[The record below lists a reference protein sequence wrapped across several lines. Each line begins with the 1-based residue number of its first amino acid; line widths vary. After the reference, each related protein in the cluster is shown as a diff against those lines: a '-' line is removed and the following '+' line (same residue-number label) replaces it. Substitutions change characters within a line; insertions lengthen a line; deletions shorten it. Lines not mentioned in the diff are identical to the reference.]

1 MEPLTKSFHN
11 LIDTYKRAYQAHTT
25 AGAWKNGLPYITT
38 HERRLTY
45 QFFAHFHPYVGA
57 SRSIVP
63 SVPANRLS
71 LIQRLLDGGVSEL
84 QDSDTLYMPQ
94 PNPAAAP
101 LPLAV
106 LADSTRATLAAAL
119 TGHRPNGGPA
129 VSLSAGTPLTLPDG
143 TAVNLA
149 IGTLVAHPDG
159 TTSKL
164 TAVASVQLPGSL
176 PVSSSSGIQW
186 KIMGIDTILPDFT
199 AVTITLPAGACAVLT
214 NDGSQVQLPAGTAV
228 SMRSG
233 LPRPFFFESIF
244 DSSHYN
250 PDPSNVAEP
259 YPAKNI
265 DFTYNG
271 AYSIYNWEL
280 FFHVPLLIAVH
291 LSQNQKFQ
299 DAQKWFHYIFN
310 PTDNSPGPTPE
321 RFWKVQPFQ
330 YTDVRKIEDIL
341 VNLST
346 GQDVPLQTQTIQS
359 ITEWMQ
365 HPFQPWAV
373 AKYRPVAYMLK
384 TVMAYLDNLIAW
396 GDSLFQQY
404 TIETINEAT
413 QIYIM
418 AANILGT
425 KPQAVPEKG
434 SVKSLTYNQ
443 LRGKL
448 DAFGN
453 AMVDMEVDM
462 PFDLIA
468 SSGSGT
474 PPNGTQILASIGQTL
489 YFCIPRNDQLL
500 AYWDTVAD
508 RLFKIHNSLNLQ
520 GVFQQLPLY
529 DPPIDPAL
537 LVRAAASGLDVS
549 AIVSGLNQPLPLVR
563 FQVLVGK
570 ATEICQEVTSLG
582 ANLLGAIEKQDN
594 ESLSLL
600 RSQHE
605 SAILQLAEM
614 VKYAQWQ
621 DAQKASQALQLSLAT
636 AIQRYAYYQKLL
648 GRTDAQIQSS
658 IPQLDALDLGSL
670 QSLNFTQSDTSSEP
684 QMALDPIVPDI
695 SQDSTSVSDGEVKTL
710 SNHEVEELNK
720 LGIAHDF
727 QLAASVV
734 EALNGVLSLV
744 PEAKA
749 HVQPLG
755 VGATLEFGGHNLHNN
770 LTGLAAVSRAV
781 AEEFSYEATNA
792 AKLGSYS
799 RRELEWTFQSN
810 STKAEINQIQKQI
823 RGAQIREAIAQK
835 EYTNHQAQMA
845 NAQQIV
851 DFLQGNDIGG
861 GVQVKETTT
870 AFYAWMKREV
880 KALYAKSFQL
890 AFEVAKKA
898 ERALQNEL
906 GDPSLT
912 YIQYNYLNG
921 IEGLLAGEK
930 LQFDVKTMEM
940 AYHDLNQREYEL
952 TKHVS
957 LLQVDPLALVQL
969 RATGNCN
976 FSLPEDAFDLD
987 CPGHYFRRIKSV
999 ALTLPC
1005 VAGPYTSVNCTLTLQ
1020 KSTIRVS
1027 TEVPNGKYARQG
1039 SDDARFNDYYG
1050 TVQSIVTS
1058 SAQADSG
1065 LFETNLRDERY
1076 LPFEGTGV
1084 AGSQWQLSLP
1094 SNTPQFD
1101 FDTITDVVLH
1111 VRYTAREGGEVLK
1124 AAAVNNLQNL
1134 ISKAQTVGSVRL
1146 FSVRHEF
1153 PTQWAKFQS
1162 ATINPPTAPTAEL
1175 QLNLVPELYPF
1186 WAQAPVAGKPAKPIA
1201 VKAVEFFVE
1210 MPPGSTT
1217 PALNMNDKADKS
1229 GKNDTLVKNPLLGN
1243 LFSGALTKIA
1253 LPAAVSD
1260 ATHPALTLYLDDNS
1274 MEDLWIAI
1282 SWGRS

>member
-1 MEPLTKSFHN
+1 VTGTRPGSG
-11 LIDTYKRAYQAHTT
+11 TT
-25 AGAWKNGLPYITT
+25 
-38 HERRLTY
+38 
-45 QFFAHFHPYVGA
+45 
-57 SRSIVP
+57 
-63 SVPANRLS
+63 
-71 LIQRLLDGGVSEL
+71 
-84 QDSDTLYMPQ
+84 
-94 PNPAAAP
+94 
-101 LPLAV
+101 
-106 LADSTRATLAAAL
+106 
-119 TGHRPNGGPA
+119 

-143 TAVNLA
+143 TTVTIAQK
-149 IGTLVAHPDG
+149 TTVAHPDG
-159 TTSKL
+159 TTSL
-164 TAVASVQLPGSL
+164 LPGDFSVQLPGNL

-186 KIMGIDTILPDFT
+186 NIAGTDTILPDFT
-199 AVTITLPAGACAVLT
+199 AVTITLPADANAVLT

-228 SMRSG
+228 SIRSG
-233 LPRPFFFESIF
+233 LPQPFFFESIF

-250 PDPSNVAEP
+250 PDTSNVTEP
-259 YPAKNI
+259 YPAKNL

-271 AYSIYNWEL
+271 AYSIYNWEI
-280 FFHVPLLIAVH
+280 FFHAPLLIAVH

-299 DAQKWFHYIFN
+299 DAQNWFHYIFN

-330 YTDVRKIEDIL
+330 YTDVQMIQDIL

-346 GQDVPLQTQTIQS
+346 GQDVPLQAQTIQS
-359 ITEWMQ
+359 INDWMQ
-365 HPFQPWAV
+365 NPFQPWAV
-373 AKYRPVAYMLK
+373 AKYRPTAYMLK

-396 GDSLFQQY
+396 GDSLFRQY

-418 AANILGT
+418 AANILGA
-425 KPQAVPEKG
+425 KPQAVPVKG

-448 DAFGN
+448 DQFGN
-453 AMVDMEVDM
+453 ALVDMEVDM
-462 PFDLIA
+462 PFDLVA
-468 SSGSGT
+468 PSGSGT
-474 PPNGTQILASIGQTL
+474 TTNGTQILASIGQTL

-570 ATEICQEVTSLG
+570 ATEICQEVKSLG
-582 ANLLGAIEKQDN
+582 ANLLAAIEKQDN

-605 SAILQLAEM
+605 NAILQLAEM

-621 DAQKASQALQLSLAT
+621 DAQKVTQGLQMSLAT
-636 AIQRYAYYQKLL
+636 AVQRYAYYQKLL

-658 IPQLDALDLGSL
+658 IPQLDALDLGGL
-670 QSLNFTQSDTSSEP
+670 RGLNFTQSDTSSEP
-684 QMALDPIVPDI
+684 LMTLDTISPDI

-734 EALNGVLSLV
+734 EALNGVLSLI
-744 PEAKA
+744 PEAKG

-755 VGATLEFGGHNLHNN
+755 VGLTLEFGGHNLHNN
-770 LTGLAAVSRAV
+770 LTGLASVSRAF

-799 RRELEWTFQSN
+799 RRELEWSFQSN
-810 STKAEINQIQKQI
+810 SAKAEINQIQKQI

-845 NAQQIV
+845 NAQQII

-861 GVQVKETTT
+861 GFQIKETTT

-880 KALYAKSFQL
+880 KALYANAFQL

-912 YIQYNYLNG
+912 YIQYNYLDG

-930 LQFDVKTMEM
+930 LLFDVKTMEM
-940 AYHDLNQREYEL
+940 AYHDLNQREYEM

-957 LLQVDPLALVQL
+957 LLQVDPLALVQF
-969 RATGNCN
+969 RATGTCS
-976 FSLPEDAFDLD
+976 FTLPEEAFDID
-987 CPGHYFRRIKSV
+987 CPGHYFRRTKSV
-999 ALTLPC
+999 AVTLPC

-1027 TEVPNGKYARQG
+1027 TGVPNGKYARQG
-1039 SDDARFNDYYG
+1039 SEDVRFNDYYG

-1058 SAQADSG
+1058 SAQSDSG

-1084 AGSQWQLSLP
+1084 AGSQWQLTLP
-1094 SNTPQFD
+1094 SDVPQFD
-1101 FDTITDVVLH
+1101 FDTISDVVLH
-1111 VRYTAREGGEVLK
+1111 VRYTAREGGDVLK
-1124 AAAVNNLQNL
+1124 VAAVSNIQNL
-1134 ISKAQTVGSVRL
+1134 IKKAQTVGSVCL

-1153 PTQWAKFQS
+1153 PSQWAKFQNV
-1162 ATINPPTAPTAEL
+1162 TINPPTTPTAEL
-1175 QLNLVPELYPF
+1175 QLTLVPELYPF
-1186 WAQAPVAGKPAKPIA
+1186 WAQAVVGGNPAKPVA
-1201 VKAVEFFVE
+1201 VKGVEFFAE
-1210 MPPGSTT
+1210 MPPGDTT
-1217 PALNMNDKADKS
+1217 ATVNLNDKADKS
-1229 GKNDTLVKNPLLGN
+1229 GNNDTLVKNPLLGN
-1243 LFSGALTKIA
+1243 LLSGSLVNIKP
-1253 LPAAVSD
+1253 LPAAVTD
-1260 ATHPALTLYLDDNS
+1260 AMHPPLTLYFDDNS
-1274 MEDLWIAI
+1274 MEDLWLAI
-1282 SWGRS
+1282 TWGKT